1 MFLLDVTLG
10 LLSIKHEWV
19 YLFVHTVQF
28 NVESRTLFLILTH
41 GNRKQG
47 MSLISVCL
55 HSNYSLVARSVC
67 VLAGVCRHVSALYKD
82 QMLL

>member
-19 YLFVHTVQF
+19 YLFVHSVQF
-28 NVESRTLFLILTH
+28 NVESKTLVLILTH
-41 GNRKQG
+41 GNRKQR

-55 HSNYSLVARSVC
+55 HSNYSLDAGSVFLQVC
-67 VLAGVCRHVSALYKD
+67 AGMFQHFAKTKCCL
-82 QMLL
+82 